1 MGQYQKGDVLLAPV
15 RCGRFSDAKIR
26 PVVVI
31 ESRADGILLVCP
43 VTGSMPDDMSA
54 SVTLDLDDFAKGGLD
69 MFDRSYIL
77 VSNPATI
84 HKGDVIG
91 KKGRLTA
98 GFMDKV
104 SSGLRGSLQ

>member
-1 MGQYQKGDVLLAPV
+1 MGQYQNGDVLLAPV

-31 ESRADGILLVCP
+31 ESRADGFLRVCP

-69 MFDRSYIL
+69 MFDESYIL
-77 VSNPATI
+77 VSNPVTI
-84 HKGDVIG
+84 CKRDVIG
-91 KKGRLTA
+91 KKGRLT
-98 GFMDKV
+98 GGCMDEII
-104 SSGLRGSLQ
+104 SGLSGSLQ

>member
-15 RCGRFSDAKIR
+15 HCGRFFDAKIR

-31 ESRADGILLVCP
+31 ESRADDFLLVCP

-69 MFDRSYIL
+69 MFDGSYIL
-77 VSNPATI
+77 VSNPVTI
-84 HKGDVIG
+84 HKRDVIG
-91 KKGRLTA
+91 KKGRLTC
-98 GFMDKV
+98 GFMDKII
-104 SSGLRGSLQ
+104 SGLRGSLQ

>member
-43 VTGSMPDDMSA
+43 VTGSMPDDMSV

-69 MFDRSYIL
+69 MFDESYIL

-84 HKGDVIG
+84 RKSDVIG
-91 KKGRLTA
+91 KKGRLTD
-98 GFMDKV
+98 GFMDEIM
-104 SSGLRGSLQ
+104 SGLSGSLQ